1 MKYTKYTLLAM
12 SALALGTVGTKAP
25 HLASANQSV
34 VATDKAHTADITA
47 AANAV
52 SDLFANGTHTKL
64 AKGVTVKKI
73 AAAEKLV
80 AKIPTSNPNYAR
92 LHKLCNQ
99 AKELLGITDNKD
111 VKAATKAVDALFADK
126 EHTKLATGV
135 TEEKVASAQELV
147 AKISTTPNYN
157 NLRSLCIT
165 ANNLLKN
172 SIKDDVATTAKTV
185 GALFANGTHTKLAAG
200 VTAEKIAAA
209 EKLVAKIPTSNPNY
223 ARLHNLCAK
232 AKELLDDSNNNNN
245 GNDGNDSNNNNDIKA
260 ATQAVNALFTDG
272 THTKLAVG
280 VTAEKIAAA
289 QKLVEKNVPQSNS
302 NYQKLMQLCRKAK
315 TLLDKESTES
325 KIKDATD
332 AVYAL
337 FADPYQN
344 TLADST
350 NSAKIKAAKELV
362 KTNVPITDYRF
373 NTLWKL
379 CLKAE
384 RLINKSDI
392 IRPASS
398 EGEQKAIDAI
408 KALFSDG
415 TYTKLSDQA
424 NTAMLKKAHD
434 LFVKYVKVDNSN
446 YLVLYNLYKKAENL
460 LSRSDDLRPAGSQE
474 EQAVIDAV
482 NALFTDNT
490 HTKLAAGVDRDKI
503 NEVKD
508 MITKYLTFDNP
519 NTMILYKLCVKALEL
534 LP

>member
-1 MKYTKYTLLAM
+1 M
-12 SALALGTVGTKAP
+12 
-25 HLASANQSV
+25 
-34 VATDKAHTADITA
+34 
-47 AANAV
+47 
-52 SDLFANGTHTKL
+52 
-64 AKGVTVKKI
+64 
-73 AAAEKLV
+73 
-80 AKIPTSNPNYAR
+80 
-92 LHKLCNQ
+92 
-99 AKELLGITDNKD
+99 LGITDNKD
-111 VKAATKAVDALFADK
+111 VKAAIKAVDALFADK

-135 TEEKVASAQELV
+135 TEEKVAAVQELV

-172 SIKDDVATTAKTV
+172 SIKDDVATTVKTV
-185 GALFANGTHTKLAAG
+185 GALFVNGTHTKLAAG

-245 GNDGNDSNNNNDIKA
+245 GNDDNDSNNNNDIKA

-337 FADPYQN
+337 FADLYQN

-350 NSAKIKAAKELV
+350 NSAKIKAAEELV

-379 CLKAE
+379 CLK
-384 RLINKSDI
+384 RRTI
-392 IRPASS
+392 
-398 EGEQKAIDAI
+398 
-408 KALFSDG
+408 
-415 TYTKLSDQA
+415 Y
-424 NTAMLKKAHD
+424 
-434 LFVKYVKVDNSN
+434 
-446 YLVLYNLYKKAENL
+446 L
-460 LSRSDDLRPAGSQE
+460 LSTLR
-474 EQAVIDAV
+474 
-482 NALFTDNT
+482 
-490 HTKLAAGVDRDKI
+490 
-503 NEVKD
+503 
-508 MITKYLTFDNP
+508 
-519 NTMILYKLCVKALEL
+519 
-534 LP
+534 